1 MKFKNFIFSPFQE
14 NTYVLYDET
23 GECVVVDPG
32 NLLPN
37 ENEQLDLFFKENSLK
52 LVHIIN
58 THNHL
63 DHIFGTKYLVDKYK
77 VDIACHKEELF
88 WIDKF
93 KDTCNGYGLNIDY
106 DAPKPKKLIADN
118 DIFTFGN
125 TKLKVIHVPGHS
137 AGSVAFYNEYNG
149 MLFCGD
155 ILFQG
160 SIGRHDLP
168 GGNYQQLITGIQQKL
183 FVLPDKTRVFSGHG
197 PETSIGEEKRTNPF
211 FN

>member
-1 MKFKNFIFSPFQE
+1 MNFKTFVFSPFQE
-14 NTYVLYDET
+14 NTFVLYDET
-23 GECVVVDPG
+23 GECVVIDPG
-32 NLLPN
+32 NFSPN
-37 ENEQLDLFFKENSLK
+37 ENEELDIFFKDNNLK

-63 DHIFGTKYLVDKYK
+63 DHIFGARYLVDKYG

-88 WIDKF
+88 WIDGF
-93 KDTCNGYGLNIDY
+93 KDACSGYGLNVDY
-106 DAPKPKKLIADN
+106 DIPQPSKLIADG
-118 DIFTFGN
+118 DIISFGN
-125 TKLKVIHVPGHS
+125 TELQAIHVPGHS
-137 AGSVAFYNEYNG
+137 AGSLAFYNKKEA

-155 ILFQG
+155 VLFQG

-168 GGNYQQLITGIQQKL
+168 GGNYQQLITGIRQKL
-183 FVLPDKTRVFSGHG
+183 FVLPIETRVFPGHG